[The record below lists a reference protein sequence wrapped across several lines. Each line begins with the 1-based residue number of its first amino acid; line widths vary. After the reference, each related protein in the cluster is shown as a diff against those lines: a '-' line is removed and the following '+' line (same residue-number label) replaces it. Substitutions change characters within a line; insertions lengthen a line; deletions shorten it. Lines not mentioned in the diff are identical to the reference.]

1 MEYDVSDCHKNIL
14 LRESGI
20 HCFSML
26 EFFTAMRPKNLA
38 LGGGGHAT
46 KRQPC
51 AHSNMTLRE
60 ARD

>member
-38 LGGGGHAT
+38 LGGGGGM
-46 KRQPC
+46 RQ
-51 AHSNMTLRE
+51 NGNRVLTVI
-60 ARD
+60 